1 MRQEIPAVQGE
12 EEVNAPDIRAQAIEE
27 LARHEV
33 ETYHGG
39 WSCRCGVDGVVD
51 YTDHLADALAEAGL
65 LPTEPV
71 GYVVLAKTDSAFHRG
86 HKVYRVP
93 SGIVPDREMV
103 EHMLDDYRAGKQ
115 HGMEQ
120 MWHGVSEYT
129 IGAVREV
136 AE

>member
-1 MRQEIPAVQGE
+1 MT
-12 EEVNAPDIRAQAIEE
+12 APDIRAQAIEE

-65 LPTEPV
+65 LPTE
-71 GYVVLAKTDSAFHRG
+71 
-86 HKVYRVP
+86 
-93 SGIVPDREMV
+93 V
-103 EHMLDDYRAGKQ
+103 E
-115 HGMEQ
+115 
-120 MWHGVSEYT
+120 EYT
-129 IGAVREV
+129 SRTWGQAEPVSRRRRYVTEWRTV